1 MGKIHLI
8 SGIVLAGG
16 KSRRMG
22 CDKRNLD
29 WDGERLLDSICWLMG
44 ELFSEVIMVT
54 AVPDYNIQGLP
65 VRLVTDEIPGC
76 GSIGGL
82 YTGLLHAEN
91 HQCFVVACDMPYLKK
106 DIIIRLC
113 QMNSL
118 ADIVV
123 VRLLQGIQ
131 PLHARYSKRC
141 LPVLDEMMH
150 SGKLSIQGILQDS
163 RLTSL
168 IVDETDVID
177 LDPQLKTFMNVN
189 TPSDWELAR
198 KIKKNRTDGRK

>member
-1 MGKIHLI
+1 MAHVSHT

-22 CDKRNLD
+22 RDKRHLS
-29 WDGERLLDSICWLMG
+29 WEGERLLDSICRLMG

-54 AVPDYNIQGLP
+54 AVPDYDVQGLP
-65 VRLVTDEIPGC
+65 VRIVTDEIPGS

-82 YTGLLHAEN
+82 YTGIMHAGN
-91 HQCFVVACDMPYLKK
+91 PHCFVVACDMPYLKK
-106 DIIIRLC
+106 DVIIRLC
-113 QMNSL
+113 EMNPI

-131 PLHARYSKRC
+131 PLHGRYSKRC
-141 LPVLDEMMH
+141 LPVIGEMIH
-150 SGKLSIQGILQDS
+150 SGMFSIQGILQDS
-163 RLTSL
+163 RLISI
-168 IVDETDVID
+168 IVEEGDVRD
-177 LDPQLKTFMNVN
+177 LDPHLQTFMNVN

-198 KIKKNRTDGRK
+198 KIKKDQNDGRE